1 MKKQIVLLLIVC
13 VSAAPFLWAW
23 DGCNQHISPDE
34 FRKKQKAFITEKA
47 ELTRQEITE
56 FFPVYFELQDK
67 KKELYDRIAQLMHQQ
82 GRKENVTEAQYQEI
96 IEKASELRVSQEEL
110 DRIYYEKFKKILSYK
125 KIYLVQRAEMHFN
138 RELLKVMNRENFE
151 QRERRF

>member
-47 ELTRQEITE
+47 ELTRQEVTE

>member
-1 MKKQIVLLLIVC
+1 MLIVC

-34 FRKKQKAFITEKA
+34 FRKRQRAFITEKA
-47 ELTRQEITE
+47 ELTRQEATE

-67 KKELYDRIAQLMHQQ
+67 KKGLYDQIAQLMHQQ
-82 GRKENVTEAQYQEI
+82 GRKENVTEAQYEEM
-96 IEKASELRVSQEEL
+96 IEKASGLRAAQEEL
-110 DRIYYEKFKKILSYK
+110 ERVYYEKFKKILSYK

-138 RELLKVMNRENFE
+138 RELLKIMNKENRGSFE